1 MLHLTTLELL
11 VQRRWVAD
19 VEVQLEFETPD
30 ELLAVYVRSVGWAP
44 FVADKQGLLT
54 EDKWLEISPSGTGIE
69 PLLYS
74 LAEKA
79 FKAEAKAIRDYF
91 PAVDHNAE
99 HRMTQRGF
107 I

>member
-1 MLHLTTLELL
+1 MLHLTTVELL

-19 VEVQLEFETPD
+19 VEVQLEFETPA
-30 ELLAVYVRSVGWAP
+30 ELLAVYVRSIALAP
-44 FVADKQGLLT
+44 VDGKPLRT
-54 EDKWLEISPSGTGIE
+54 EEKWIEIKPSGTGIE
-69 PLLYS
+69 PLIYS

-79 FKAEAKAIRDYF
+79 FKAGAKTIRDYF

-99 HRMTQRGF
+99 HRLTQRDF

>member
-1 MLHLTTLELL
+1 MLHITTVELL

-19 VEVQLEFETPD
+19 VDVQLEFETPD
-30 ELLAVYVRSVGWAP
+30 ELLAVYVRTIRLAP
-44 FVADKQGLLT
+44 VDGNPLRT
-54 EDKWLEISPSGTGIE
+54 EEAWIEITPSGTGIE

-79 FKAEAKAIRDYF
+79 FRSEANTIRDYF
-91 PAVDHNAE
+91 PAVDHNTE
-99 HRMTQRGF
+99 HRLTQRDF